1 MSMIES
7 KDKIGKNFWIYAF
20 ALLALSNC
28 STANHGTFATST
40 FFDQNEEYDREFLGT
55 VVGESSQTWFFYVF
69 PVGDAPSTA
78 KAMSAA
84 KAKIQGT
91 KHLTD
96 LSIDDRMFWKIGY
109 SEQIIRAE
117 ADAYK

>member
-1 MSMIES
+1 MG
-7 KDKIGKNFWIYAF
+7 KKIWIYAF

-28 STANHGTFATST
+28 STANHGTFVTST
-40 FFDQNEEYDREFLGT
+40 FLDQKEEYDRKFLGT

-69 PVGDAPSTA
+69 PVGEAPSTA
-78 KAMSAA
+78 KAISAA

-96 LSIDDRMFWKIGY
+96 LSIDDRMFWRIGY
-109 SEQIIRAE
+109 SEQIIRVE
-117 ADAYK
+117 ASAYK